1 MAAIAIRDNAKAAW
15 LTGIAGV
22 RAKAREMV
30 RRALDCAAAT
40 VLACAVG
47 AALFQLVAELVSFPA
62 PMAVTAITVIAAAL
76 LNSLRRH
83 IRTQPGTG
91 TARGTHIASS
101 DKSAGSDRVPAR
113 AARLRRLQPG
123 SGFLKPRSPR
133 VRRPKPRM
141 PRPRQGPTHPIGGR

>member
-1 MAAIAIRDNAKAAW
+1 MAAIVIRENAKAAW

-47 AALFQLVAELVSFPA
+47 ALFQLVAELVSFPA
-62 PMAVTAITVIAAAL
+62 PIAVTAITAMAAAL

-83 IRTQPGTG
+83 IRTQPGHRHG
-91 TARGTHIASS
+91 
-101 DKSAGSDRVPAR
+101 
-113 AARLRRLQPG
+113 PG
-123 SGFLKPRSPR
+123 NPQNVQR
-133 VRRPKPRM
+133 
-141 PRPRQGPTHPIGGR
+141 